1 MTSPTLL
8 ITGASSGIG
17 RATALLAAERG
28 YRLALAAR
36 SADKLESLVGE
47 IRARHGMDA
56 IAVACDVQQWASQ
69 QAMVARVLDEFG
81 RLDAVFA
88 NAGRGLD
95 GKGFAGSDPDEW
107 REVLLTNVLGP
118 ALTLRASLEALK
130 RQRGHAVITG
140 SVAGRRIMPG
150 SFYGATKSAVQSM
163 AYNLREELRGSGVR
177 VTLVEPGLVDTPFF
191 DTPREHALEAD
202 DIARAVLFAL
212 SQPASVEVHDMC
224 VLPTPPVDP

>member
-1 MTSPTLL
+1 MTSPILL

-17 RATALLAAERG
+17 RATAELAAEQG
-28 YRLALAAR
+28 YHVALAAR
-36 SADKLESLVGE
+36 SADKLEALAQE
-47 IRARHGMDA
+47 LTERHGTKA
-56 IAVACDVQQWASQ
+56 IAVSCDVQDWGSQ
-69 QAMVARVLDEFG
+69 QAMVKQVLDEFG

-107 REVLLTNVLGP
+107 REVVLTNVLGP

-130 RQRGHAVITG
+130 SSRGHVLITG
-140 SVAGRRIMPG
+140 SVAGRRTLPG

-163 AYNLREELRGSGVR
+163 AYNLREEVRGSGIR

-191 DTPREHALEAD
+191 DSPRENALKAE
-202 DIARAVLFAL
+202 DIARAVVFAL
-212 SQPASVEVHDMC
+212 NQPASVEVHDMC
-224 VLPTPPVDP
+224 VLPTPPIDD